1 MNKISVD
8 TLCLEII
15 GYLDVPSVLN
25 LTISS
30 KSNHDIISKFM
41 YKNNNGKKHIIQWCY
56 ERKICKQQFFNSCL
70 FMISRRTL
78 TKYGF
83 LRVFYFLEDKFHN
96 TTFSKRVLK
105 YNNDHLKLDDHKIN
119 EWSFD
124 HTSFYKKCLMEIHI
138 NYENIRILLNRKYK
152 IVLK

>member
-1 MNKISVD
+1 MDKISVD

-15 GYLDVPSVLN
+15 EYLDVPSVLN
-25 LTISS
+25 VAISS
-30 KSNHDIISKFM
+30 KNNYDVISKWM
-41 YKNNNGKKHIIQWCY
+41 YKNNHGKKHIIQWCY
-56 ERKICKQQFFNSCL
+56 DRKIDKQQFFNSCL
-70 FMISRRTL
+70 SMISRRTL
-78 TKYGF
+78 AKYGF

-105 YNNDHLKLDDHKIN
+105 YNDDLKLDQYKIN

-138 NYENIRILLNRKYK
+138 NYETIRSLLNRKYN
-152 IVLK
+152 IVLQ